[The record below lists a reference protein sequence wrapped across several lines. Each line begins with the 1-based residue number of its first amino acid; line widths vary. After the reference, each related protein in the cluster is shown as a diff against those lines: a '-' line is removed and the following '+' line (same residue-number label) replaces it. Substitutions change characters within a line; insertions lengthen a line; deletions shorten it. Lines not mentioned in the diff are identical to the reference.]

1 MEKEQEK
8 TQKITA
14 GKKNSKII
22 LNPPEKPPIKNV
34 NERFKDALPKHAVV
48 IEKKIEL
55 VLQAKAN
62 TTEFPEE
69 ALRQVFVRGYK
80 TLPLNSQLTREQHA
94 MNRVNSFIAGG
105 AAMQEDYDLIP
116 IDEKFKRLGMKGTG
130 GARRPHIKREKSP
143 YNNKTVFHVVDANGV
158 VKHST
163 SDEGEAKQHL
173 AQKYNSYMN
182 EAKQMKGEDPCWK
195 GYHMVGKKIKAGREV
210 PNCVPKNEEVQPVNE
225 ISKELANRYYWSAK
239 SSGDEMDKKISS
251 KVKKLGD
258 KWSQRT
264 HNNLT
269 DLLAKSQKRTAGRLR
284 ALDRLNKE
292 EVEPIVELSSDKLNK
307 YIQRATG
314 EHGHYNMAR
323 RNTTGDQQKEF
334 ARKETKRS
342 KGISKAFDK
351 LDAKNEEVESIT
363 ELSKQTLS
371 SYMQSAKK
379 GQLRTT
385 RSILAGSQSKNVA
398 REYDN
403 RTSGI
408 IKARARLKKEEVED
422 ISEMDKSQ
430 TPPGRDGGTKSSG
443 PDRTAKP
450 LKAKQ
455 MMDKAHKVMMKSMS
469 NADKVKNGWRNPNMA
484 EATSV
489 AIRMQRALEK
499 IKAERERKE
508 RLAAPYV
515 NSVFGKKDEKKPEP
529 KKD

>member
-284 ALDRLNKE
+284 ALDRL
-292 EVEPIVELSSDKLNK
+292 
-307 YIQRATG
+307 
-314 EHGHYNMAR
+314 
-323 RNTTGDQQKEF
+323 
-334 ARKETKRS
+334 
-342 KGISKAFDK
+342 
-351 LDAKNEEVESIT
+351 
-363 ELSKQTLS
+363 
-371 SYMQSAKK
+371 
-379 GQLRTT
+379 
-385 RSILAGSQSKNVA
+385 
-398 REYDN
+398 
-403 RTSGI
+403 
-408 IKARARLKKEEVED
+408 KKEEVEN

-469 NADKVKNGWRNPNMA
+469 NADKVKNGWRNPNMS

-489 AIRMQRALEK
+489 AIRMQRALDK
-499 IKAERERKE
+499 IKADRERRE